1 VAGVGNCTPEQSGR
15 EARAAGWVV
24 RAQCKRASEKDNAGI
39 DVADAAEVRIETNL
53 IP

>member
-1 VAGVGNCTPEQSGR
+1 MAGVGNCTSEQSGR
-15 EARAAGWVV
+15 EARAAGWAV
-24 RAQCKRASEKDNAGI
+24 RAQCERAREKGNAGI